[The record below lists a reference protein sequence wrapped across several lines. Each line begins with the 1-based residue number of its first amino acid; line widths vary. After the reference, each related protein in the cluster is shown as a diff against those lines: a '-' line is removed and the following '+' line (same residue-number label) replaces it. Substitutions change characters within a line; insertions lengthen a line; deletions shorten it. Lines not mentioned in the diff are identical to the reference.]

1 MEIDQLNIQLLFSVI
16 KLHNVKQKPGILTL
30 PNNSAFIGIHRIDDW
45 EKATYSKFNK
55 WTGERRM
62 A

>member
-16 KLHNVKQKPGILTL
+16 KLHNVKQKLGILTL
-30 PNNSAFIGIHRIDDW
+30 PNNSPFIGIHRIDDW

-55 WTGERRM
+55 
-62 A
+62 